1 VTTEEYLYE
10 TEETTRRRELVASV
24 VREPPAPY
32 FSHQQLVLK
41 VAGEL
46 SDYVEQRDLGVVAV
60 APVDVVLDRENNL
73 VLQPDVLFV
82 AANRLSIIRYQVWG
96 PPDLVVEVH
105 SESTRLYD
113 RGEKLRL
120 YRQYG
125 VRECWLVDLY
135 GNAVMV
141 MDYTGAIPMQRESIG
156 PDPILSTVLP
166 DLQLTVH
173 DIFLE
178 KRRPRYR

>member
-1 VTTEEYLYE
+1 MTTDEYLYQ
-10 TEETTRRRELVASV
+10 TEETTRRRELTGGM

-41 VAGEL
+41 VARVL
-46 SDYVEQRDLGVVAV
+46 SDHVEARDLGVVGM
-60 APVDVVLDRENNL
+60 APLDVVLDRENNL

-82 AANRLSIIRYQVWG
+82 AANRRSIIKDQVWG

-105 SESTRLYD
+105 SQSTRSYD
-113 RGEKLRL
+113 RGEKLRW

-125 VRECWLVDLY
+125 VREYWLVDLY
-135 GNAVMV
+135 GNSVTV
-141 MDYTGAIPMQRESIG
+141 MDFTGAMPLQREAIG
-156 PDPILSTVLP
+156 PDSVVSSVLP
-166 DLQLTVH
+166 DLQITVY

-178 KRRPRYR
+178 KRS